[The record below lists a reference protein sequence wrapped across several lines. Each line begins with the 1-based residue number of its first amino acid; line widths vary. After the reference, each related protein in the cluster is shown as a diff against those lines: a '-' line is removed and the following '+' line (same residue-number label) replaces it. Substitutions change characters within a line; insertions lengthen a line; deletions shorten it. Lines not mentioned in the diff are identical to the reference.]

1 VIRGSS
7 HNALTD
13 RWVLGTG
20 DHFLDKQY
28 NNNLCKQFSQD
39 ETKSA
44 LFQMDRNNAVVL
56 DNIPIEFYQTC
67 WNIAKMILSIGSM
80 ISMMENL
87 M

>member
-1 VIRGSS
+1 
-7 HNALTD
+7 
-13 RWVLGTG
+13 
-20 DHFLDKQY
+20 
-28 NNNLCKQFSQD
+28 
-39 ETKSA
+39 
-44 LFQMDRNNAVVL
+44 MDRNNAVVL